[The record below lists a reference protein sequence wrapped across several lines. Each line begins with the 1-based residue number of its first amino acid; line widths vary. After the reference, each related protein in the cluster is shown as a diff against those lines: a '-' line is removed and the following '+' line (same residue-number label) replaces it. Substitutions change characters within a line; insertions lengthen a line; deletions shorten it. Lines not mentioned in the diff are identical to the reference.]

1 MPGGLQSPSEMEG
14 TSCIGGDGSGRGV
27 WETTPLSFILLL
39 LLTLEGIPVQGR
51 MLARCPELFVEEGV
65 VAEAV
70 ILSLVVVSRIQREEG
85 TRAQRGGTGLPV

>member
-1 MPGGLQSPSEMEG
+1 MPGELQSPSEMEG

-70 ILSLVVVSRIQREEG
+70 ILFSRG
-85 TRAQRGGTGLPV
+85 V